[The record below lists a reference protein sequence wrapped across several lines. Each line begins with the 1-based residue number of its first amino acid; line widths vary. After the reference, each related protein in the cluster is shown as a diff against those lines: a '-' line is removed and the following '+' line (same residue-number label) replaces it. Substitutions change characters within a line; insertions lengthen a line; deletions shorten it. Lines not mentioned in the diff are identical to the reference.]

1 MHRLATILHVTDDR
15 RNSVPIA
22 RPLVRSAKK
31 PWGKYQNSKRNL
43 PVLTFGQIF
52 QVNTKKIRTY
62 SNSWSFK
69 FTEAHMRLLI
79 SHSAFASLCRPNRGG
94 RSMPMQLVHIYYYIT
109 VHYDVGLLL
118 YDAVWPRDS
127 HVTRWLRQRRRIDNG
142 LSQMKSTV
150 RSRVQEIRRLISN
163 TQRQIT
169 PQKNW
174 RRLQPETCAELQS
187 FYLLTY

>member
-69 FTEAHMRLLI
+69 FIEAHMRLLI
-79 SHSAFASLCRPNRGG
+79 SHSAFASVCRPNRWG

-109 VHYDVGLLL
+109 VYYDVGLLL
-118 YDAVWPRDS
+118 RCWLAERQSRD
-127 HVTRWLRQRRRIDNG
+127 TLTTTTTMNWQRFITNDVN
-142 LSQMKSTV
+142 
-150 RSRVQEIRRLISN
+150 
-163 TQRQIT
+163 RQIKSARNPT
-169 PQKNW
+169 INQ
-174 RRLQPETCAELQS
+174 
-187 FYLLTY
+187 